1 MKHIE
6 IRHLFLQEL
15 LRKKILTVS
24 KIGTK
29 QNPAD
34 LGTRK
39 LAMERRKE
47 LFTLIGIY
55 MPGVCESDQ
64 GFERKQMK
72 KIQNVIARVLQA
84 TALPMLQGCSLALSG
99 SEDIEEKP
107 ASICQ
112 RRRLHPGLRLHGCST
127 WCSSS
132 SFWCSSTWWELW
144 CLWTSWTRW

>member
-1 MKHIE
+1 
-6 IRHLFLQEL
+6 LFLQEL

-34 LGTRK
+34 LGTKK
-39 LAMERRKE
+39 LGMERRKE

-84 TALPMLQGCSLALSG
+84 TALTLLQGCSLALSG

-107 ASICQ
+107 ASMSA
-112 RRRLHPGLRLHGCST
+112 LTST
-127 WCSSS
+127 S
-132 SFWCSSTWWELW
+132 
-144 CLWTSWTRW
+144 